1 MTKNQF
7 AENMITKIINKI
19 DNTVDS
25 SMWKFARNLVDTKK
39 LVSILVAIL
48 DEYDNT
54 EIVKEKEEL
63 KK

>member
-25 SMWKFARNLVDTKK
+25 TMWKIARSLVDTKK

-54 EIVKEKEEL
+54 EIVEEKEEL